1 MAALSCMWIISVI
14 ILLTSDAGAL
24 GRAVDSF
31 GFLLQS
37 PRARD
42 GPFGEILRTDG
53 VRRWRRGVAAEAHG
67 ERCAELGAA
76 WLENTRPAPERGSTV
91 LQLRVRPFSPGP
103 SRGLVFPGKSLFTFI
118 RRVYR
123 CCQERVGCR
132 SVKGIQGRLR
142 GAAGVEF
149 VLTREIL
156 ATTVSR
162 AELHLQLS
170 NPLGL
175 DISPVIPFMAKRNLP
190 TRYSVASRGDAVEL
204 RVELLFLLRL
214 LQEAAGNGGRSR
226 SLVNAQLGRLL
237 SSEDKK
243 TSLGIVQDAD
253 GEAWHDRNHSRSLAW
268 DVGLVLGCSRA
279 GSGVPCE
286 SGGVHLSDAPFMAL
300 FYT

>member
-1 MAALSCMWIISVI
+1 MAASSCMWIVSVI

-31 GFLLQS
+31 GFLIQS

-42 GPFGEILRTDG
+42 GPFGEILRTAG
-53 VRRWRRGVAAEAHG
+53 MRRWRRGMAAEAHG

-76 WLENTRPAPERGSTV
+76 WLESKRPAPELGSAV
-91 LQLRVRPFSPGP
+91 LQLRVRPFHPGP
-103 SRGLVFPGKSLFTFI
+103 SRGLVFPGKSLFSFI

-123 CCQERVGCR
+123 CCQEGVGCR
-132 SVKGIQGRLR
+132 NVKGIQSRLR

-156 ATTVSR
+156 AATASR

-170 NPLGL
+170 NPRRL

-204 RVELLFLLRL
+204 RVDLLFLLRL
-214 LQEAAGNGGRSR
+214 LQEAAGDGGRGRGS
-226 SLVNAQLGRLL
+226 VNAHLGRLL
-237 SSEDKK
+237 SSEDGK

-253 GEAWHDRNHSRSLAW
+253 REAWHDGNDIRLARE
-268 DVGLVLGCSRA
+268 VGLVLGCSRA

-286 SGGVHLSDAPFMAL
+286 SGGVRLSDAPFMAVY
-300 FYT
+300 YT